1 MPGIVVGVD
10 RSAHALDALRWALGE
25 TERRGCGLRVV
36 HVWEPPLVYEDCPGD
51 VALAVE
57 EEARRCAE
65 SLPEEVLDAAL
76 EGRTRPAGVEAVARR
91 GKASTVLV
99 ELSADADLLVVGA
112 LGRGAFRHLLTG
124 SVAHQVVNHALCPVT
139 VVPAAVVRSPDHPAG
154 RADVAAHPAGH
165 GGDVAPEDPL
175 TTSAP

>member
-10 RSAHALDALRWALGE
+10 RSAHALDALSWALGE

-99 ELSADADLLVVGA
+99 ELSADAELLVVGA
-112 LGRGAFRHLLTG
+112 LA
-124 SVAHQVVNHALCPVT
+124 
-139 VVPAAVVRSPDHPAG
+139 AG
-154 RADVAAHPAGH
+154 RSGTCSPGRWH
-165 GGDVAPEDPL
+165 
-175 TTSAP
+175 TRW

>member
-1 MPGIVVGVD
+1 MSGIIVGVD
-10 RSAHALDALRWALGE
+10 HSAHALDALRWALE
-25 TERRGCGLRVV
+25 EAERRGCGLRVV
-36 HVWEPPLVYEDCPGD
+36 HVWEPPLVYEDCAGE

-65 SLPEEVLDAAL
+65 SVPDEVLDAAL
-76 EGRTRPAGVEAVARR
+76 EGRARPSGVETAARR

-99 ELSADADLLVVGA
+99 ELSAEADLLVVGA

-154 RADVAAHPAGH
+154 RADAGA
-165 GGDVAPEDPL
+165 V
-175 TTSAP
+175 TR

>member
-10 RSAHALDALRWALGE
+10 RSAHALDALRWALE
-25 TERRGCGLRVV
+25 EAERRGCGLRVV
-36 HVWEPPLVYEDCPGD
+36 HVWEPPLVYEDCAGE

-57 EEARRCAE
+57 DEARRCAE
-65 SLPEEVLDAAL
+65 SLPDEVLDAAL
-76 EGRTRPAGVEAVARR
+76 EGRPRPAGVETVARR

-139 VVPAAVVRSPDHPAG
+139 VVPAAVVRSPEHPAG
-154 RADVAAHPAGH
+154 RADAGAHPPIKA
-165 GGDVAPEDPL
+165 
-175 TTSAP
+175 